1 MAKLLLVISLISL
14 FIISTLAAAPP
25 TPDCTPVLY
34 QMTDCV
40 SFVQDGSNETFPDKK
55 CCAAVTS
62 AVAISPDC
70 LCFALEQAAN
80 LGYKINMTQAAL
92 LPKDCKVKQQINC
105 NSTNPPSPSPKPSP
119 TPPSPTPSP
128 TPPPT
133 PSPTPTPPPT
143 PSPSPL
149 PPSPPAPP
157 LTPPLTPGSAP
168 SPATQTPAP
177 APKKSDAVSGHLSI
191 VSLLVGVA
199 VLAVSFL

>member
-1 MAKLLLVISLISL
+1 MAKLMLVISLISL

-34 QMTDCV
+34 QMADCV

-119 TPPSPTPSP
+119 TPPKHSPPS
-128 TPPPT
+128 
-133 PSPTPTPPPT
+133 PSPTPTPT
-143 PSPSPL
+143 PSPSPSPPSTT

-157 LTPPLTPGSAP
+157 LTPTLAP

-177 APKKSDAVSGHLSI
+177 SPKKSDAVNVHLSI